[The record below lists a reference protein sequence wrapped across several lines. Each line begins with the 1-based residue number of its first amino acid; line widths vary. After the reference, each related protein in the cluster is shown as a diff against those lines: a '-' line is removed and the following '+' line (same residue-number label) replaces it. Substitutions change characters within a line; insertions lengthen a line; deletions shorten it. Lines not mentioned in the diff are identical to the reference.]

1 MIEKDPC
8 AVDSKAG
15 GHMDG
20 KGPFSTRGTFCKA
33 DRIRK
38 SVQYRSLSKNGR
50 RHYSDA
56 FVFVFRENRLSASRL
71 GITVSKKVGN
81 AVTRNRI
88 KRVVRECFR
97 LNRNVAPDRFDIN
110 VIARQPCG
118 KISRELMRHHLLRG
132 FKSMAE
138 RPGFRSEPQG

>member
-1 MIEKDPC
+1 MVEEDPG
-8 AVDSKAG
+8 ADDPKAG
-15 GHMDG
+15 DNLDG
-20 KGPFSTRGTFCKA
+20 KGLFSTRGTFCKA

-38 SVQYRSLSKNGR
+38 SVEYRSLSKNGH

-97 LNRNVAPDRFDIN
+97 LNRNVVPGRFDIN
-110 VIARQPCG
+110 VIARQSCG
-118 KISRELMRHHLLRG
+118 KISRERMRDNLLGG
-132 FKSMAE
+132 FKSIAG
-138 RPGFRSEPQG
+138 RSGFRSEP

>member
-1 MIEKDPC
+1 MIEENPYADQPG
-8 AVDSKAG
+8 SG
-15 GHMDG
+15 RRLDG
-20 KGPFSTRGTFCKA
+20 KGLFSTRGTLYKT

-50 RHYSDA
+50 RHYSDY

-88 KRVVRECFR
+88 KRVVREYFR
-97 LNRNVAPDRFDIN
+97 LNRNVASDRVDVN

-118 KISRELMRHHLLRG
+118 KISRELMRHDLMRG
-132 FKSMAE
+132 FTSIAE
-138 RPGFRSEPQG
+138 TSGSRSEA